1 MIDTLQ
7 GIASR
12 KDFFWKAQPLVIPV
26 IDNVIE
32 CSNSIVGTDSSGPEV
47 DECSARSVI
56 LLDDPSREL
65 GS

>member
-1 MIDTLQ
+1 MKLPPNDVISGGMIDTLQ

-12 KDFFWKAQPLVIPV
+12 KDFFWKAQPLVGLV
-26 IDNVIE
+26 
-32 CSNSIVGTDSSGPEV
+32 
-47 DECSARSVI
+47 